1 MNSLC
6 NHLFDFICFTCK
18 PSTAKLTDCI
28 TQNGYQLD
36 AIVNIN
42 LPEQGISGP
51 FRITSIEH
59 ILPQKQPVDE
69 DAGKGFV
76 FRPVTGIFIPTT
88 K

>member
-1 MNSLC
+1 
-6 NHLFDFICFTCK
+6 LFLHVST
-18 PSTAKLTDCI
+18 STAKLALHTDWI
-28 TQNGYQLD
+28 TQNNYQLD
-36 AIVNIN
+36 AVVNMN

-76 FRPVTGIFIPTT
+76 FRPATGIFIPTT